1 MTSLHV
7 DAIAAYRPPL
17 SDALV
22 ALKYHPDVAFA
33 RVLAG
38 WLQDKLIKLAW
49 EPEIIIPVPLGKV
62 RKPQR
67 GYNQVELITSAL
79 ARSTNIPHGNSILK
93 RVRDTRSQV
102 GLDPTARFSNLEKA
116 FFAENGSIFE
126 RKVLLVDDLLT
137 SGATI
142 VSCAEAL
149 FRGGASQVYALTIA
163 RA

>member
-1 MTSLHV
+1 MISFHV

-22 ALKYHPDVAFA
+22 ALKYRPDAAFA
-33 RVLAG
+33 HVLAG
-38 WLQDKLIKLAW
+38 WLQAKLITLAW
-49 EPEIIIPVPLGKV
+49 EPEMIVPVPLGKV
-62 RKPQR
+62 RKRER

-79 ARSTNIPHGNSILK
+79 AQSTKIPHGNSILK
-93 RVRDTRSQV
+93 RVRNTRSQV
-102 GLDPTARFSNLEKA
+102 GLDPTARFSNLEQA
-116 FFAENGSIFE
+116 FFAERASVLG
-126 RKVLLVDDLLT
+126 RRVLLVDDLLT

-149 FRGGASQVYALTIA
+149 FRGGASHVYALTIA

>member
-1 MTSLHV
+1 MIV
-7 DAIAAYRPPL
+7 
-17 SDALV
+17 
-22 ALKYHPDVAFA
+22 
-33 RVLAG
+33 
-38 WLQDKLIKLAW
+38 
-49 EPEIIIPVPLGKV
+49 PVPLGKV
-62 RKPQR
+62 RKRQR

-102 GLDPTARFSNLEKA
+102 GLDPTARFSNLEKV